1 EVDMAPD
8 AIELAVRGDTGT
20 GSYRFI
26 CPACMTLVQKRA
38 DQKIVDLLSSVG
50 VSVATPSSPSLFEG
64 IDDVDVPAPSGMFE
78 MPFEPRKPSAP
89 EGPGRSPFTYDDLI
103 TFHFLLQDDEWL
115 AEMIGGGKAK
125 EPGRRRRPKRG

>member
-1 EVDMAPD
+1 MQSNQKSAGALVKSARVLVVDD
-8 AIELAVRGDTGT
+8 EYYTRKVIRT
-20 GSYRFI
+20 
-26 CPACMTLVQKRA
+26 
-38 DQKIVDLLSSVG
+38 LLSSVG

-64 IDDVDVPAPSGMFE
+64 IDDTDVPAPSGMFE